1 MIASKKFL
9 SNYKK
14 INVALR
20 EAAFSTSFLNKSNM
34 KVEKPLQLLEPMNV
48 PPRLLMGPG
57 PSNMRNDIQESTCK
71 SLLGHLHPEFT
82 KIMDDVREG
91 IKYLFQTNNKLTF
104 AVSGTGHAGM
114 ECAMVNLLEKNSK
127 FLVVQNGL
135 WGGRAASLAKRME
148 VDVKVLEVEN
158 GKAAKIEEFENIV
171 KTFKPDVVFICHG
184 ESSTGVMHPLKGY
197 GKICHDNNALLL
209 VDTVASIGGAPL
221 NSDELEIDC
230 VYSATQK
237 VLNAPPGLAPITFSD
252 RAVEYIKKRKT
263 PVASFYFDAFELG
276 NYWGCYGEQR
286 RYHHTGM
293 ISMVYALRT
302 ALADI
307 VQEGIDNS
315 VARHQENAKILY
327 KELNKIGL
335 EPFVEDENLRLPCLT
350 TVKVPENV
358 SWQQVIGCMMENGIE
373 IAGGLGSTAGKIW
386 RIGTFGQNSNQQ
398 TIEKVTK
405 QLKLCLDKQ

>member
-1 MIASKKFL
+1 MKF
-9 SNYKK
+9 
-14 INVALR
+14 
-20 EAAFSTSFLNKSNM
+20 
-34 KVEKPLQLLEPMNV
+34 EKPIQLLEPMNV

-57 PSNMRNDIQESTCK
+57 PSNMRDDIQEATCK

-114 ECAMVNLLEKNSK
+114 ECAMVNLLEKGSK

-135 WGGRAASLAKRME
+135 WGGRAASLGNRMG
-148 VDVKVLEVEN
+148 VDVKVLEIEN
-158 GKAAKIEEFENIV
+158 GKAASIEEFTNAI
-171 KTFKPDVVFICHG
+171 KTYKPDVVFICHG
-184 ESSTGVMHPLKGY
+184 ESSTGVMHPLKGF
-197 GKICHDNNALLL
+197 GKVCRENNALLL
-209 VDTVASIGGAPL
+209 VDTVASIGGAPFGA
-221 NSDELEIDC
+221 DELEIDC

-252 RAVEYIKKRKT
+252 RAVEHIKNRKT
-263 PVASFYFDAFELG
+263 PVASFYFDALELG

-293 ISMVYALRT
+293 ISMVYSLRA

-307 VQEGIDNS
+307 VEEGLENS
-315 VARHQENAKILY
+315 ITRHQTNAKILY
-327 KELNKIGL
+327 KELKNIGL
-335 EPFVEDENLRLPCLT
+335 EPFVSDESLRLPCLT
-350 TVKVPENV
+350 TVKVPENTL
-358 SWQQVIGCMMENGIE
+358 WQQIISCMMGNGIE
-373 IAGGLGSTAGKIW
+373 IAGGLGATTGKIW
-386 RIGTFGQNSNQQ
+386 RIGTFGQNSHPN

-405 QLKLCLDKQ
+405 NLKMCLEKQK

>member
-1 MIASKKFL
+1 MFKCNLIDHLFIFIAV
-9 SNYKK
+9 YCDK
-14 INVALR
+14 IIMGR
-20 EAAFSTSFLNKSNM
+20 RSSM
-34 KVEKPLQLLEPMNV
+34 KIEKPLQLLEPMNV

-57 PSNMRNDIQESTCK
+57 PSNMRDDIQESTCK

-114 ECAMVNLLEKNSK
+114 ECAMVNLLEKGSK

-135 WGGRAASLAKRME
+135 WGSRAASLAKRMGI
-148 VDVKVLEVEN
+148 DVKVLEIEN
-158 GKAAKIEEFENIV
+158 GKAAKIDEFSEAV
-171 KTFKPDVVFICHG
+171 KSYRPDVVFICHG
-184 ESSTGVMHPLKGY
+184 ESSTGVVHPLEGFSKV
-197 GKICHDNNALLL
+197 CHDNNALLL
-209 VDTVASIGGAPL
+209 VDTVASIGGTPFNA
-221 NSDELEIDC
+221 NELEVDC

-237 VLNAPPGLAPITFSD
+237 VLNAPPGLAPISFSD
-252 RAVEYIKKRKT
+252 RAVEYIKNRKT
-263 PVASFYFDAFELG
+263 PVASFYFDALELG

-302 ALADI
+302 ALTDI
-307 VQEGIDNS
+307 VKEGIEES
-315 VARHQENAKILY
+315 VTRHQENAKILY
-327 KELNKIGL
+327 SKLNEIGL
-335 EPFVEDENLRLPCLT
+335 EPFVDDKSIRLPCLT

-358 SWQQVIGCMMENGIE
+358 AWQEVIGCMMGKGIE
-373 IAGGLGSTAGKIW
+373 IAGGLGATAGKIW
-386 RIGTFGQNSNQQ
+386 RIGTFGQNSNPQ

-405 QLKLCLDKQ
+405 NLKMCLENK